1 MMSQKLEQIINTS
14 IRFANERRHEY
25 LTLETILYSLLTED
39 EKVVSILE
47 ACGADIPSIR
57 TELESFLENQSNFSV
72 LSEEQIQDLSE
83 KQFIDEDLRKL
94 ASQSGIRYQP
104 EISMSLQRVI
114 QRAALHVQSSGK
126 NQIKGTNIL
135 VAMFQE
141 KESFA
146 LYLLNKQGIQ
156 RLDILRQTA
165 HNEDKP
171 ITQNE
176 DQIPAGV
183 VTEGGQ
189 EPEKY
194 ANLKKYATDLNELA
208 ESGKV
213 DPLIGRQKEI
223 KRIVQILCRRRKNNP
238 LLVGD
243 AGVGKTAIAEGLA
256 WSIVENKVPEVLKGA
271 QVFALDMASLVA
283 GAKFRGDFEQR
294 LKAVLNDL
302 KQLEKDGIRPI
313 LFIDEMHTVMGAGS
327 TSGNSMDAS
336 NLLKPALN
344 KGQLRCMGS
353 TTHAEFRKFIEKDPA
368 FARRFQKI
376 DVNEPT
382 VDETIKILE
391 GLRPKFEEYHNVKY
405 SNAIL
410 KSAVELSNR
419 YITDRKNPDKAID
432 IIDEAGA
439 AVQLLPPSARKS
451 KITKKD
457 IENIVGQIARIP
469 KINVNKDTKEQLKNL
484 SSNLKLLI
492 YGQDEAI
499 QKVSDAILMAKS
511 GLREEEKPLGSF
523 LFVGPTGVGKT
534 ELAKQLANQLSS
546 HLERFD
552 MSEYMEKHT
561 VAKLIGAPPGYVGY
575 ESGGLLTDAINKNPH
590 CVLLLDEIEKAH
602 PDIFNILLQVM
613 DHGKLTDAQ
622 GRTTNFKNVVLIM
635 TSNAGAREAESST
648 IGIAPEQDLKS
659 VKQEKA
665 LKNTF
670 SPEFRNRLDS
680 IVQFSALSED
690 LIIKI
695 VDKFLVELETK
706 LLAKNIEII
715 VDLEAKKWLARK
727 GFDPKM
733 GARPM
738 ARLID
743 QQIKRRLSSEILF
756 GKLEK
761 GGEVKISVEKDRDE
775 LELHFL
781 EEETV

>member
-1 MMSQKLEQIINTS
+1 MMSRKLEQIINS
-14 IRFANERRHEY
+14 AIRIANERRHEY
-25 LTLETILYSLLTED
+25 LTLETILLSMLQD
-39 EKVVSILE
+39 DSKVVDILE
-47 ACGADIPSIR
+47 HCGADIPSLR
-57 TELESFLENQSNFSV
+57 HDLDHFLSDETNFSI
-72 LSEEQIQDLSE
+72 LSDFQIEELSQ
-83 KQFIDEDLRKL
+83 KQFVDEDLRKL
-94 ASQSGIRYQP
+94 ASQSGIKYQP

-146 LYLLNKQGIQ
+146 IYSLQKQGIQ
-156 RLDILRQTA
+156 RFDILRQTA
-165 HNEDKP
+165 HTEDKP
-171 ITQNE
+171 MTQNE
-176 DQIPAGV
+176 EK
-183 VTEGGQ
+183 TEGGSLA
-189 EPEKY
+189 EELGGGKY
-194 ANLKKYATDLNELA
+194 QNLKKFSTDLNEMA
-208 ESGKV
+208 QTGKI

-256 WSIVENKVPEVLKGA
+256 WSIVEGKVPEVLENA
-271 QVFALDMASLVA
+271 EVYALDMASLVA

-294 LKAVLNDL
+294 LKSVLVDL
-302 KQLEKDGIRPI
+302 EELEKDGKKPI

-353 TTHAEFRKFIEKDPA
+353 TTHAEYRKFIEKDPA
-368 FARRFQKI
+368 FSRRFQKI

-382 VDETIKILE
+382 VDETLKILE
-391 GLRPKFEEYHNVKY
+391 GLKPKFEEYHNVKY
-405 SNAIL
+405 SSSVL
-410 KSAVELSNR
+410 KAAVDLSNR

-439 AVQLLPPSARKS
+439 AIQLMPASTRKS
-451 KITKKD
+451 QVTKKD
-457 IENIVGQIARIP
+457 IEKIVGQVARIP
-469 KINVNKDTKEQLKNL
+469 KIQVNKDQKDQLKNL
-484 SSNLKLLI
+484 KSNLKLMI
-492 YGQDEAI
+492 YGQDDAVA
-499 QKVSDAILMAKS
+499 KVSDAILMAKS
-511 GLREEEKPLGSF
+511 GLRDEEKPLGSF

-534 ELAKQLANQLSS
+534 ELAKQLSNQMSC

-575 ESGGLLTDAINKNPH
+575 ETGGLLTDAINKNPH

-613 DHGKLTDAQ
+613 DHGKLTDSQ
-622 GRTTNFKNVVLIM
+622 GRTTNFKNVILIM

-648 IGIAPEQDLKS
+648 IGISQDIELKN

-680 IVQFSALSED
+680 IVEFSALSEE

-695 VDKFLVELETK
+695 VDKFLVELESK
-706 LLAKNIEII
+706 LMAKNIELE
-715 VDLEAKKWLARK
+715 VDFEAKKWLAK
-727 GFDPKM
+727 EGFDPKM

-743 QQIKRRLSSEILF
+743 REIKRKLSSEILF
-756 GKLEK
+756 GELEK
-761 GGEVKISVEKDRDE
+761 GGKVLVSFNKSENA
-775 LELHFL
+775 LELSFD
-781 EEETV
+781 

>member
-1 MMSQKLEQIINTS
+1 MMSQKLEQIINTA
-14 IRFANERRHEY
+14 IRIANDKKHEY
-25 LTLETILYSLLTED
+25 LTLETILYSLLSD
-39 EKVVSILE
+39 DVKVKSILE
-47 ACGADIPSIR
+47 SCGADIPSLKL
-57 TELESFLENQSNFSV
+57 ELETFLDDDANFS
-72 LSEEQIQDLSE
+72 LLNEEQIEELSQR
-83 KQFIDEDLRKL
+83 QFIDEDLRKL

-126 NQIKGTNIL
+126 SQIKGTNIL

-146 LYLLNKQGIQ
+146 LYTLQKQGIG
-156 RLDILRQTA
+156 RLDVLKQTA
-165 HNEDKP
+165 HSEDRP
-171 ITQNE
+171 LTQNE
-176 DQIPAGV
+176 NQAGEDGV
-183 VTEGGQ
+183 VVAEA
-189 EPEKY
+189 EKY

-208 ESGKV
+208 RSGKI

-256 WSIVENKVPEVLKGA
+256 WSIVERKVPEVLFGSE
-271 QVFALDMASLVA
+271 VYALDMASLVA

-294 LKAVLNDL
+294 LKAVLTDL
-302 KQLEKDGIRPI
+302 NQLEKDGVKPI

-344 KGQLRCMGS
+344 RGDLRCMGS
-353 TTHAEFRKFIEKDPA
+353 TTHAEYRKFIEKDPA
-368 FARRFQKI
+368 FSRRFQKI

-391 GLRPKFEEYHNVKY
+391 GLKPKFEEFHKVKY
-405 SNAIL
+405 SNSIL

-439 AVQLLPPSARKS
+439 AVQLMSPSNRKTQ
-451 KITKKD
+451 ITKKD
-457 IENIVGQIARIP
+457 IENVVGQIARIP
-469 KINVNKDTKEQLKNL
+469 KIQVNKDQKDQLKNL
-484 SSNLKLLI
+484 KSNLKLLI

-499 QKVSDAILMAKS
+499 SKVSDAILMAKS
-511 GLREEEKPLGSF
+511 GLRDEEKPLGSF

-534 ELAKQLANQLSS
+534 ELAKQLANQLDS
-546 HLERFD
+546 HLQRFD

-575 ESGGLLTDAINKNPH
+575 ESGGLLTDAINKHPH

-622 GRTTNFKNVVLIM
+622 GRLTNFKNVVLIM

-648 IGIAPEQDLKS
+648 IGLGPELDLKN

-761 GGEVKISVEKDRDE
+761 GGEVKISVAKGVDE
-775 LELHFL
+775 LELL
-781 EEETV
+781 YAEEELV